1 MCKNQTTNISVSKFI
16 ATKLLKAGVKHVCIS
31 PGSRNTPL
39 TVAFTNNKKFK
50 CYSLIDERSS
60 AYFALG
66 ISKTLNEPVAILTT
80 SGTGAANLL
89 PAAIES
95 YLNQSTLFLLTADRP
110 KKLINTGASQTIN
123 QKDLFKNY
131 TKAMIDIEISSKSI
145 LEKLKKLNDLI
156 DSQNDISGPIH
167 LNVRFDEPLIDNDVN
182 LEIKNEKQK
191 GSYSNYKPIK
201 LPKFKKPLIICG
213 PLKNNIEIS
222 KIVKL
227 SKKLNAP
234 IIADCLSNIRYN
246 NSNSKNIFTYYD
258 FYIKNLKNNPDII
271 LRFGDKPIS
280 KNLNE
285 FIYKNSKIT
294 FLIDPNAGFNDDC
307 KNNIISD
314 YNGLDKIQSNSHQ
327 ELLNEFKNND
337 KKVSKII
344 DKYIT
349 GSKSQ
354 AEVVKQILNNTK
366 KNDNC
371 FIGSSTMI
379 RTFDQFMDTSS
390 KSLKLL
396 SNHITRGIDGT
407 VSASLGMASTNNKTN
422 NYLFI
427 GDVSFFYDLNA
438 FHILNQKKIN
448 LNIIVIN
455 NNGGQIFS
463 RLPYSNLNLRK
474 FDTFWITP
482 IEAKIKNIA
491 KLYNMIYLKASTSN
505 LMKKIANINLS
516 KGINLIEIKIKNND
530 DINFI
535 KKIENKINN

>member
-1 MCKNQTTNISVSKFI
+1 MCKSRVTNISVSKLI
-16 ATKLLKAGVKHVCIS
+16 VDRLLKAGVKYVCIS

-39 TVAFTNNKKFK
+39 TTAFINNKKIK

-66 ISKTLNEPVAILTT
+66 ISKALNKPVAILTT

-89 PAAIES
+89 PAVIES
-95 YLNQSTLFLLTADRP
+95 YLNKSTLFLLTADRP
-110 KKLINTGASQTIN
+110 KKLINTGASQTII

-131 TKAMIDIEISSKSI
+131 TRGIIDIEVSSKSI
-145 LEKLKKLNDLI
+145 ISKLEKL
-156 DSQNDISGPIH
+156 NDIIEYKNNIPGPIH
-167 LNVRFDEPLIDNDVN
+167 LNIRFDEPLIDSDEKLNVKS
-182 LEIKNEKQK
+182 LKEKSIKLK
-191 GSYSNYKPIK
+191 YKSIK

-213 PLKNNIEIS
+213 PLKNNLELN
-222 KIVKL
+222 KIIKL
-227 SKKLNAP
+227 SKKINAP
-234 IIADCLSNIRYN
+234 ILADCLSQMRYYK
-246 NSNSKNIFTYYD
+246 SNSHNIFTHYD
-258 FYIKNLKNNPDII
+258 FYIKDLNINPDII

-285 FIYKNSKIT
+285 FIYKKSKIT

-354 AEVVKQILNNTK
+354 AEVVKQILKNTK

-407 VSASLGMASTNNKTN
+407 VSSALGMASTNNKTN
-422 NYLFI
+422 LY
-427 GDVSFFYDLNA
+427 
-438 FHILNQKKIN
+438 IN
-448 LNIIVIN
+448 
-455 NNGGQIFS
+455 
-463 RLPYSNLNLRK
+463 
-474 FDTFWITP
+474 
-482 IEAKIKNIA
+482 
-491 KLYNMIYLKASTSN
+491 
-505 LMKKIANINLS
+505 
-516 KGINLIEIKIKNND
+516 
-530 DINFI
+530 
-535 KKIENKINN
+535 